1 MDKPTLVVWHPKYS
15 VGNTFLD
22 FQHRRMFRT
31 INELH
36 AATPRVLSVDELE
49 RTLCMMFD
57 YAENHFKDEEE
68 LMRKASYPGLAA
80 HERAHRAFVQKAK
93 GLFRDLQRRGP
104 ESAEDILGFLKQ
116 WLRDHITD
124 MDKQY
129 APYVAKSKRHQ

>member
-1 MDKPTLVVWHPKYS
+1 MDKATLVVWHPKYS
-15 VGNTFLD
+15 VGIAFLD

-31 INELH
+31 INELY
-36 AATPRVLSVDELE
+36 ATTQSVVSADELKA
-49 RTLCMMFD
+49 TLRMMFD
-57 YAENHFKDEEE
+57 YAENHFKDEEG
-68 LMRKASYPGLAA
+68 LMREASYPDLAA

-93 GLFRDLQRRGP
+93 ALFRDLQRRGP

-116 WLRDHITD
+116 WLRGHIVD